1 MNVEYQLSQKDKDS
15 LPYLGLVATKPVLG
29 GGGGGGGGASD
40 KARLKPVSS
49 ATETS

>member
-29 GGGGGGGGASD
+29 GGGGGGGASD